1 MIPTAE
7 DCFEIMEKYGML
19 DHIRDHSVMVE
30 KVANIIARE
39 IKERG
44 FHISMEKVT
53 AGALMHDIGKTLCLN
68 SNQDHAAKGSE
79 ICIQNGFGEIAEI
92 VEEHIRL
99 KSFNPA
105 QEINEKEIIYYAD
118 KRVNHDRIV
127 SLEERLEYLL
137 ARYAENRMDL
147 AELIKDN
154 FLICRE
160 VEKKLF
166 DKLDLRPE
174 DIEEIIT

>member
-1 MIPTAE
+1 MIPTVE

-19 DHIRDHSVMVE
+19 DNIRDHSIMVE

-39 IKERG
+39 IIKAG
-44 FHISMEKVT
+44 FQISMKKVT

-79 ICIQNGFGEIAEI
+79 ICIQNGFGEIADI

-99 KSFNPA
+99 NGFNPDLD
-105 QEINEKEIIYYAD
+105 INEKEIIYYAD

-137 ARYAENRMDL
+137 TRYADNRRDL

-154 FLICRE
+154 FLMCRE

-166 DKLDLRPE
+166 RKLDLRPE
-174 DIEEIIT
+174 DIGEII